1 MSNINF
7 RKSSSFMATLF
18 KAELA
23 ASGFEP
29 RKRIKNIAWP
39 SECLAQL
46 GQIPVGECK
55 RALFY
60 KILGAKPTEP
70 MSVRGQG
77 ICDAGLMY
85 EDYYIDKYRQLK
97 MLYDEQ
103 VPIEFTMP
111 NTNHKVMCT
120 GRIDAI
126 IKYENTRKA
135 IEMKSISAYKAPT
148 IMGNSKTV
156 GLPAVKN
163 LMQAML
169 YKYYLSE
176 TEEGKKIGVD
186 EVYLKYI
193 NRSDNSICYYRV
205 NLDKE
210 GYAII
215 TAFDQAGR
223 ERETISLQN
232 VTSFDELIYRNGN
245 SSSQDSRLAELR
257 VSVYDIFSKFDLVYD
272 YAKSKMLPGRD
283 YTHVYDPNRVDLEYR
298 IGRISKQKY
307 NKALKGE
314 PLGDDQCKYCDF
326 STKCLND
333 SGIKTT

>member
-1 MSNINF
+1 MSNINL
-7 RKSSSFMATLF
+7 RKSYNFMATLF
-18 KAELA
+18 KSEAA

-46 GQIPVGECK
+46 GDMAVGECK

-60 KILGAKPTEP
+60 KILGSKPTEP

-77 ICDAGLMY
+77 ICDAGIMY
-85 EDYYIDKYRQLK
+85 ENYYIDKYRQLK

-111 NTNHKVMCT
+111 GTNHKIICT

-126 IKYENTRKA
+126 IKYDGTKKA
-135 IEMKSISAYKAPT
+135 IEMKSVSAYKAPST
-148 IMGNSKTV
+148 MGNSKTV
-156 GLPAVKN
+156 GLPAVRN

-169 YKYYLSE
+169 YKYYLSK
-176 TEEGKKIGVD
+176 TEEGKKLGVD
-186 EVYLKYI
+186 EVYLQYI

-205 NLDKE
+205 DLDEE

-215 TAFDQAGR
+215 TEFDQAGK
-223 ERETISLQN
+223 EGETLCLQN
-232 VTSFDELIYRNGN
+232 VPSFNELIHRNGN
-245 SSSQDSRLAELR
+245 SSSSDSRLAELR
-257 VSVYDIFSKFDLVYD
+257 VSVNDIFSKFDLVYD
-272 YAKSKMLPGRD
+272 YAKSEMLPGRD
-283 YTHVYDPNRVDLEYR
+283 YTHIYDADRIELEYK

-307 NKALKGE
+307 NKAKKGE
-314 PLGDDQCKYCDF
+314 PLGDTQCKYCDF
-326 STKCLND
+326 LTKCLND
-333 SGIKTT
+333 SGIRTT